1 MTKTREKL
9 QNANKYCHIYRDSD
23 DCDNFYNTE
32 TNETYRIVP
41 NPSCLG
47 FHLERFKDGV
57 LSARNSL
64 SFDELKILTDLTGSN
79 HLLNSLSGKGGEVNI
94 G

>member
-9 QNANKYCHIYRDSD
+9 QNGNKYCHIYND
-23 DCDNFYNTE
+23 DDGCTNFHNTE

-41 NPSCLG
+41 DLSCLG
-47 FHLERFKDGV
+47 FHLERFEGGILKT
-57 LSARNSL
+57 RNSI
-64 SFDELKILTDLTGSN
+64 SFDELKILSDLGGSN
-79 HLLNSLSGKGGEVNI
+79 YLLSSLSGKGGEVNI